1 MAATDRPDGHATDA
15 HAPDTHAP
23 DELLA
28 PWILRARFA
37 AALSA
42 MYAAE
47 VPAYGTLVEECE
59 RINRAAASAGGDV
72 DASALRRITAERHG
86 AIRVGSPAEL
96 REVARVFA
104 LLGMVPVG
112 FYDLRDTASS
122 SIPVVSTAFRPIDP
136 ADLERNAFRVFTSM
150 LVSDDPRFF
159 DTTTREAIEAHVAA
173 RDLLAPGLRAH
184 LERAESQGGVR
195 RADAAAFIHLAV
207 ATFELDREPV
217 DLAWHE
223 HLTAISPVAADIAAA
238 PGTHL
243 NHLTP
248 RVLDIDELYRAMEA
262 RGIAMIDAIQGP
274 PAWDGPLV
282 LLRQT
287 SFRALDEQRSMR
299 LADGS
304 IETRA
309 LRVRF
314 GEVEA
319 RGVALTPAGRERYDR
334 IMADVEAA
342 LTATPAGTTPA
353 APGSSEGSGDVDA
366 SPDRAELLRT
376 HFTATFPTTVTELAL
391 QGLANV
397 EFHAVPGPPLP
408 ADTPTD
414 VASLVAAGHLEVTG
428 IVYEDFLPASAAGIF
443 RSNLASDGTRHDDR
457 AGTDW
462 DVERLADAIGG
473 PVLDPFELNARRQAR
488 SLRDASD
495 VLGITIDG

>member
-1 MAATDRPDGHATDA
+1 MAPSNAPDDDGPDG
-15 HAPDTHAP
+15 HAP

-28 PWILRARFA
+28 PWILRSRFA

-59 RINRAAASAGGDV
+59 RINRAAASTTGDV

-86 AIRVGSPAEL
+86 AIRVGGPGEL
-96 REVARVFA
+96 REVARIFA

-136 ADLERNAFRVFTSM
+136 VDLERNAFRVFTSM

-159 DTTTREAIEAHVAA
+159 DAATREAIEAHVAA
-173 RDLLAPGLRAH
+173 RDLLAPGLREQIA
-184 LERAESQGGVR
+184 RAESQGGVR
-195 RADAAAFIHLAV
+195 RADAAEFIHLAV
-207 ATFELDREPV
+207 ATFELDRAPI

-248 RVLDIDELYRAMEA
+248 RVLDIDELYRSMEA
-262 RGIAMIDAIQGP
+262 RGIRMIDAIQGP

-287 SFRALDEQRSMR
+287 SFRALDEPRSMR

-304 IETRA
+304 VETRA

-319 RGVALTPAGRERYDR
+319 RGVALTPEGRARYDR
-334 IMADVEAA
+334 IMSDVEVARS
-342 LTATPAGTTPA
+342 ATSA
-353 APGSSEGSGDVDA
+353 DA
-366 SPDRAELLRT
+366 TDDGAPDRATLLRA
-376 HFTATFPTTVTELAL
+376 HFADAFPTTVTELAL

-408 ADTPTD
+408 PGTPTD
-414 VASLVAAGHLEVTG
+414 VASLVAAGHLEING
-428 IVYEDFLPASAAGIF
+428 IVYEDFLPRSAAGIF

-457 AGTDW
+457 TGTDY
-462 DVERLADAIGG
+462 DVDRLAEAIGG
-473 PVLDPFELNARRQAR
+473 PIIDPFALNAQRQAR
-488 SLRDASD
+488 SLRDAAD
-495 VLGITIDG
+495 VLGIEIGT

>member
-1 MAATDRPDGHATDA
+1 MTTAMRA
-15 HAPDTHAP
+15 
-23 DELLA
+23 DELLE

-59 RINRAAASAGGDV
+59 RINRSAATDAGDI

-86 AIRVGSPAEL
+86 AIRVGGPGEL
-96 REVARVFA
+96 RDVARIFA

-136 ADLERNAFRVFTSM
+136 VDLERNAFRVFTSM

-159 DTTTREAIEAHVAA
+159 DAATREAIDAHVTG
-173 RDLLAPGLRAH
+173 RDLLAPGLREH
-184 LERAESQGGVR
+184 LARAESQGGVR
-195 RADAAAFIHLAV
+195 RADATEFIHLAV
-207 ATFELDREPV
+207 ATFELDREPI
-217 DLAWHE
+217 DLTWHD
-223 HLTAISPVAADIAAA
+223 HLEAISPVAADIAAA

-248 RVLDIDELYRAMEA
+248 RVLDIDELYRSMEA
-262 RGIAMIDAIQGP
+262 RGIRMIDAIQGP

-287 SFRALDEQRSMR
+287 SFRALDEARAMR
-299 LADGS
+299 LPDGS
-304 IETRA
+304 VQTRA

-319 RGVALTPAGRERYDR
+319 RGVALTPAGRQTYDR
-334 IMADVEAA
+334 IMDDVEVALVDATAA
-342 LTATPAGTTPA
+342 T
-353 APGSSEGSGDVDA
+353 APGDDA
-366 SPDRAELLRT
+366 PDRAALLRARFEAILPHT
-376 HFTATFPTTVTELAL
+376 LRELVL
-391 QGLANV
+391 QGLANA

-408 ADTPTD
+408 PGTPTD
-414 VASLVAAGHLEVTG
+414 AASLLAAGHLEITA
-428 IVYEDFLPASAAGIF
+428 IVYEDFLPRSAAGIF
-443 RSNLASDGTRHDDR
+443 RSNLASDGTRHDEQT
-457 AGTDW
+457 GTELDA
-462 DVERLADAIGG
+462 DRLADAIGR
-473 PVLDPFELNARRQAR
+473 PIIDPFELNAQRQTR

-495 VLGITIDG
+495 VLGAEITFS